1 MNINLNLLIIIY
13 AVLNSIIISLMIIQI
28 NIISNKNSS
37 KNEDTNNPNYNY
49 KEVMDLFE
57 FYMNLT
63 EETFIKKELILKGLL
78 IEKSKTITNS
88 EFDEITQNFASHFLK
103 IINKEFLIEL
113 GTIINPEMVDQFI
126 ITIIRNRLYT
136 EIIKLNLNVT
146 SSGE

>member
-126 ITIIRNRLYT
+126 ITVIRNRLYT

>member
-1 MNINLNLLIIIY
+1 
-13 AVLNSIIISLMIIQI
+13 MIIQI

-126 ITIIRNRLYT
+126 ITVIRNRLYT

>member
-1 MNINLNLLIIIY
+1 
-13 AVLNSIIISLMIIQI
+13 
-28 NIISNKNSS
+28 
-37 KNEDTNNPNYNY
+37 
-49 KEVMDLFE
+49 MDLFE

-126 ITIIRNRLYT
+126 ITVIRNRLYT

>member
-1 MNINLNLLIIIY
+1 
-13 AVLNSIIISLMIIQI
+13 MIIQI

>member
-88 EFDEITQNFASHFLK
+88 EFDEITQNFAFHFLK
-103 IINKEFLIEL
+103 IINREFLIEL

-126 ITIIRNRLYT
+126 ITVIRNRLYT

>member
-1 MNINLNLLIIIY
+1 
-13 AVLNSIIISLMIIQI
+13 
-28 NIISNKNSS
+28 
-37 KNEDTNNPNYNY
+37 
-49 KEVMDLFE
+49 MDLFE

>member
-126 ITIIRNRLYT
+126 ITVIRNRLYT
-136 EIIKLNLNVT
+136 EIIKLNLNIT

>member
-1 MNINLNLLIIIY
+1 
-13 AVLNSIIISLMIIQI
+13 MIIQI

-126 ITIIRNRLYT
+126 ITVIRNRLYT
-136 EIIKLNLNVT
+136 EIIKLNLNIT